1 MSHLSQHLSMPR
13 CHCRRKLSKVGHH
26 ATNSLGGKGGCVVQA
41 ERQTVAS
48 FGGKEAEG
56 VIC

>member
-1 MSHLSQHLSMPR
+1 
-13 CHCRRKLSKVGHH
+13 LSKVGHH